1 MKSNIAYVAKKEG
14 FTAGHKESFW
24 SKEAAVDELAKAT
37 F

>member
-1 MKSNIAYVAKKEG
+1 MLPKRGG
-14 FTAGHKESFW
+14 FTEGHKETFW